1 MSEKKILS
9 INPELFSFNN
19 NNNTKKKKENVSQNK
34 INIKPEKK
42 SSLKDTMK
50 KRSILRMIRQHQ
62 NEKYENLLN
71 KKNNEIVKPTN
82 KESIITN
89 DFQHAQT
96 YLTNLTNETPKEPP
110 REVRNRHNYT
120 IKQPI
125 QNYQENITLH
135 PVQSEIEPV
144 TVQSPTS
151 SVVENNIKPQYGC
164 LKNGSLPTYR
174 SYMNQTRKQL
184 PNYTNNNNN
193 NNNNSIV
200 NEKNEDR
207 INNILERQS
216 LNLQYLDK
224 NQNRELKKRPKKRK
238 KIIRRTFKIGKSN
251 IKPKISILVSNK
263 TLRNNTAIKKQ
274 LLKQTPILDIKRY
287 LIKHGFI
294 KIGSICPDDLM
305 RNMYESAVLI
315 CGEVQNHN
323 ADNLL
328 HNYLNSNDKQ

>member
-1 MSEKKILS
+1 MSEKKVLS
-9 INPELFSFNN
+9 INPDLFSFNN
-19 NNNTKKKKENVSQNK
+19 NNTTKKKKEKVSQNK

-71 KKNNEIVKPTN
+71 KKNNEMVKPTN
-82 KESIITN
+82 TESIITN
-89 DFQHAQT
+89 DFKHAET
-96 YLTNLTNETPKEPP
+96 YLSNLTNERPKERP
-110 REVRNRHNYT
+110 RDVMNTHNYT

-125 QNYQENITLH
+125 QNYQENIRLQ
-135 PVQSEIEPV
+135 PIQSEIEPV
-144 TVQSPTS
+144 TIQSPTT
-151 SVVENNIKPQYGC
+151 SVVEHNINPQYGC

-184 PNYTNNNNN
+184 PSHINNNSN

-200 NEKNEDR
+200 NENNEER

-251 IKPKISILVSNK
+251 KKPKISILVSNK
-263 TLRNNTAIKKQ
+263 TLRNNTTTKKQ
-274 LLKQTPILDIKRY
+274 LLKQTSILDIKRY

-305 RNMYESAVLI
+305 RKMYESALLI

-328 HNYLNSNDKQ
+328 HNYLNSNDNQ

>member
-1 MSEKKILS
+1 MSEKKVLS
-9 INPELFSFNN
+9 INPDLFSFNN

-96 YLTNLTNETPKEPP
+96 YLTNLTNERPKEPH

-125 QNYQENITLH
+125 QNYQENIRLQ
-135 PVQSEIEPV
+135 PMQSELEQVTIQPPNNSVIEH
-144 TVQSPTS
+144 
-151 SVVENNIKPQYGC
+151 NIKPQYGC
-164 LKNGSLPTYR
+164 LKNGNLPTYR
-174 SYMNQTRKQL
+174 SYMNQTRRQL
-184 PNYTNNNNN
+184 PGHVSE
-193 NNNNSIV
+193 SIT
-200 NEKNEDR
+200 NEKNENR

-224 NQNRELKKRPKKRK
+224 NQNKELKRRHKKRK
-238 KIIRRTFKIGKSN
+238 KIIRRTFKIGKS
-251 IKPKISILVSNK
+251 KKRPKISVLVSNK
-263 TLRNNTAIKKQ
+263 TLRNNTATKKQ

-287 LIKHGFI
+287 LIRHGFI

-305 RNMYESAVLI
+305 RNMYESAILI

>member
-1 MSEKKILS
+1 MSEKKVLS
-9 INPELFSFNN
+9 INPDLFSFNN
-19 NNNTKKKKENVSQNK
+19 NNTTKKKKEKVSQNK

-71 KKNNEIVKPTN
+71 KKNNEMVKPTN
-82 KESIITN
+82 TESIITN
-89 DFQHAQT
+89 DFKHAET
-96 YLTNLTNETPKEPP
+96 YLTNLTNESPKERP
-110 REVRNRHNYT
+110 REVVNTHNYT
-120 IKQPI
+120 IKQPV
-125 QNYQENITLH
+125 QNYQENIRLQ
-135 PVQSEIEPV
+135 PIQSEIEPV
-144 TVQSPTS
+144 TIQSPIS
-151 SVVENNIKPQYGC
+151 SVVEHNIKPQYGC

-184 PNYTNNNNN
+184 PTHINT
-193 NNNNSIV
+193 NNSIV

-251 IKPKISILVSNK
+251 KKPKISILVSNK
-263 TLRNNTAIKKQ
+263 TLRNNTATKKQ

-305 RNMYESAVLI
+305 RKMYESAVLI

-328 HNYLNSNDKQ
+328 HNYLNSNDDH